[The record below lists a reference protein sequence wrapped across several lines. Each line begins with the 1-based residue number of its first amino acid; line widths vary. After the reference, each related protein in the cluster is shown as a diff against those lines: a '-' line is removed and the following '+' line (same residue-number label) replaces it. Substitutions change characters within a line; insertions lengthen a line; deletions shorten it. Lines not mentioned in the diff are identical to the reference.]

1 VICQREG
8 IEGGSVRNAL
18 VALFVGF
25 VVLGHSAAD
34 EVVISNGDRLT
45 GRVLRTDQGTLRLE
59 TDYAG
64 TLTIDWSKV
73 QKVRFDEPRKVLLDD
88 ETKGTI
94 NEFSRTA
101 DQVSVQRH
109 ASSQSVSVGPS
120 RVRVIEPEPW
130 ETGEGGKL
138 SGRVNLALKSEGGNT
153 DKDEIDFDYMLDYRR
168 RWHRLESFGELEYD
182 TNRGEK
188 TTEKWSLSVK
198 YSRLFR
204 GPWYAAGWVLA
215 GHDRFA
221 DQRLRVGVA
230 PTLGY
235 RFFEGPERNL
245 RTELGGGYITEDF
258 YNERDRDY
266 WGPFWYLDYD
276 QLFWQDR
283 LQLYHTHRAFWALD
297 DTNKQL
303 WRSWT
308 GVRVP
313 LVSGF
318 VGSVEYQLEYD
329 SDPAVESKDTDT
341 TLRLKLGYEW

>member
-1 VICQREG
+1 
-8 IEGGSVRNAL
+8 VRN
-18 VALFVGF
+18 
-25 VVLGHSAAD
+25 
-34 EVVISNGDRLT
+34 
-45 GRVLRTDQGTLRLE
+45 
-59 TDYAG
+59 
-64 TLTIDWSKV
+64 
-73 QKVRFDEPRKVLLDD
+73 VRFDEPRKVLLDD
-88 ETKGTI
+88 ETKGKVS
-94 NEFSRTA
+94 EFSLNA
-101 DQVSVQRH
+101 AQVTIQEH
-109 ASSQSVSVGPS
+109 ASSKSISVAPS

-130 ETGEGGKL
+130 ETDESAKL
-138 SGRVNLALKSEGGNT
+138 SGRVNLALKSEEGNT
-153 DKDEIDFDYMLDYRR
+153 DKNEIDFDYMLDYRR
-168 RWHRLESFGELEYD
+168 RWHRLESFGALEYD
-182 TNRGEK
+182 TNRGER
-188 TTEKWSLSVK
+188 TTDKWSWSVK

-258 YNERDRDY
+258 YNEPDREY

-276 QLFWQDR
+276 QLVWQDR
-283 LQLYHTHRAFWALD
+283 LQLYHTHRSFWALD

-318 VGSVEYQLEYD
+318 VGSVEYELEYD